1 MSPPTSLSR
10 PEDELLLCCAR
21 TSRTSEIT
29 TRVEAL
35 IRAGV
40 DWKYLIRTSNAHG
53 VAPLLYW
60 HLSSVCKED
69 IPADVLDYLREH
81 FLANSLH
88 NLSLTRE
95 LLRLLN
101 AFEAHGILAVP
112 YRGPVLAAT
121 VYGNLALRRFLDLDI
136 MVHRQDAMKA
146 KELLTSLG
154 YRPKHRLT
162 RAQEAALLRSRF
174 EYIFVRDDGKITVE
188 LHWEIIEHFALPLE
202 PELLLGRLSR
212 IPLGN
217 DTVPNLSPEDT
228 LLTLCAHG
236 SKHLWERLGW
246 ICDVAELVR
255 VRQDM
260 RWEQVMAKASALGG
274 ERMVLLG
281 LLLASNLLGAALPN
295 QVLQSIHIDPMVG
308 VLARRLQERLFK
320 MANGKAEFFESAYFH
335 PLHIKMQQRLP
346 DKIRFCVR
354 VATTQVVEDWKMLP
368 LPDFLFAFY
377 YVLRPI
383 RIICRYTPK
392 IAKGLSRSRG

>member
-1 MSPPTSLSR
+1 MFPLTSLIR

-29 TRVEAL
+29 IRIEAL
-35 IRAGV
+35 LRAGV

-60 HLSSVCKED
+60 HLSSVRKED
-69 IPADVLDYLREH
+69 IPTDILDYLQEH
-81 FLANSLH
+81 FFANSLH
-88 NLSLTRE
+88 NLSLTGE

-101 AFEAHGILAVP
+101 VFEAHGILAVP
-112 YRGPVLAAT
+112 CRGPVLAAS

-136 MVHRQDAMKA
+136 MVRRRDAMKA

-174 EYIFVRDDGKITVE
+174 EYIFVRDDGRITVE
-188 LHWEIIEHFALPLE
+188 LHWEIVDHFALPLE
-202 PELLLGRLSR
+202 PELLWGRLRR

-217 DTVPNLSPEDT
+217 DTVPSLSPEDT

-246 ICDVAELVR
+246 ICDVAELIR

-260 RWEQVMAKASALGG
+260 RWEQVMAQASALGG

-281 LLLASNLLGAALPN
+281 LLLASNLLGATLPA
-295 QVLQSIHIDPMVG
+295 QVLQSIHTDPMVG
-308 VLARRLQERLFK
+308 VLARRIQERLFK
-320 MANGKAEFFESAYFH
+320 MANGKAELFERDYFH
-335 PLHIKMQQRLP
+335 PLHLKMQRRLP

-354 VATTQVVEDWKMLP
+354 VVTTQRMDDWKLLP
-368 LPDFLFAFY
+368 LPDFLFDFY

-383 RIICRYTPK
+383 RLIGKYTSK
-392 IAKGLSRSRG
+392 IVKGLSRSRG